1 MILETG
7 SVLLLVLV
15 AIALLVPLIRAAV
28 RQRQVHA
35 WPNVTGFV
43 VAHRLRQESNGCY
56 YPEHQVRVQLD
67 GRETLAWCGSPD
79 RAPITGTDDRT
90 SEPEVAAQRV
100 LDRHRVGLAIPVRV
114 NPRDHAEAYRVE
126 RELPLTLIAVLAASV
141 FAAFIGASVW
151 ILFLS

>member
-15 AIALLVPLIRAAV
+15 AIALLVPLLRAAV
-28 RQRQVHA
+28 RQRQIRG
-35 WPNVTGFV
+35 WPQVTGCV
-43 VAHRLRQESNGCY
+43 TDHRLRRERDGY

-67 GRETLAWCGSPD
+67 ARETVAWCGSPN

-100 LDRHRVGLAIPVRV
+100 LDRYAVGIAIPVRV

-126 RELPLTLIAVLAASV
+126 RELPLTLISVLVSAV

>member
-35 WPNVTGFV
+35 WPEVTGFV
-43 VAHRLRQESNGCY
+43 TAHRLRQEPNGY
-56 YPEHQVRVQLD
+56 YPEHQVQVQLD
-67 GRETLAWCGSPD
+67 GRETLVWCGSPD
-79 RAPITGTDDRT
+79 RAPITGTDELT
-90 SEPEVAAQRV
+90 SAPEKAAQRV
-100 LDRHRVGLAIPVRV
+100 LDRHRVGIAIPVRV
-114 NPRDHAEAYRVE
+114 NPQDHTEAYRVE
-126 RELPLTLIAVLAASV
+126 RELPLTLISVLASSV

>member
-15 AIALLVPLIRAAV
+15 AIALLVPLIRAAL
-28 RQRQVHA
+28 RQRRVHA
-35 WPNVTGFV
+35 WPTVTGFV
-43 VAHRLRQESNGCY
+43 VAHRLRQEPNGY
-56 YPEHQVRVQLD
+56 FPEHQVRVQLD

-90 SEPEVAAQRV
+90 SRPELAAQRV
-100 LDRHRVGLAIPVRV
+100 LDRHRVGIAIPVRV

-126 RELPLTLIAVLAASV
+126 RELPLTLISVLASSV

>member
-15 AIALLVPLIRAAV
+15 AAALLVPLIRAAV
-28 RQRQVHA
+28 RQRRVHA
-35 WPNVTGFV
+35 WPVATGFV
-43 VAHRLRQESNGCY
+43 TAQRLRQEPEGY
-56 YPEHQVRVQLD
+56 YPEHQVRVQVD
-67 GRETLAWCGSPD
+67 GRETLAWCGSPN

-100 LDRHRVGLAIPVRV
+100 LDRHRVGLAIAVRV
-114 NPRDHAEAYRVE
+114 NPGNHAEAYRVE
-126 RELPLTLIAVLAASV
+126 RELPLTLLSLLVISV

>member
-7 SVLLLVLV
+7 SVLLLVAV
-15 AIALLVPLIRAAV
+15 AIALLFPLIRAAV
-28 RQRQVHA
+28 RQRRIHA
-35 WPNVTGFV
+35 WPTVTGFV
-43 VAHRLRQESNGCY
+43 IAHRLRTERKGY
-56 YPEHQVRVQLD
+56 LPEHQVRIQLD

-90 SEPEVAAQRV
+90 SAPEQAAQRV
-100 LDRHRVGLAIPVRV
+100 LDRHRVGIAIPVRV
-114 NPRDHAEAYRVE
+114 NPLDHTEAYRVE
-126 RELPLTLIAVLAASV
+126 RELPLTLIAVLAGSV